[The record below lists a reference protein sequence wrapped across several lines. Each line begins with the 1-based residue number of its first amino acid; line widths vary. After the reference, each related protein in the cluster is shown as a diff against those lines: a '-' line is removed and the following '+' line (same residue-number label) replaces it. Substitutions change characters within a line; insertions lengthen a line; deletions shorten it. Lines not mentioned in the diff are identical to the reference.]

1 MEWGDMAT
9 RRTTRPAGALLLA
22 AMSAAGIASAADV
35 PPLPEDFLEYLGSWE
50 SEDGDWLV
58 ANAAARPMA
67 ARAPA
72 PAAAAPGK
80 SPKAEQ
86 GGVQTPATTE
96 RKP

>member
-1 MEWGDMAT
+1 MTT
-9 RRTTRPAGALLLA
+9 RRATRPAGALLLA
-22 AMSAAGIASAADV
+22 AMSTGGIASAADALS
-35 PPLPEDFLEYLGSWE
+35 LPEDFLEYLGSWE
-50 SEDGDWLV
+50 VDDGDWLV
-58 ANAAARPMA
+58 ANAAATPAA

-72 PAAAAPGK
+72 PAAAAQGK